1 MGDHKRIM
9 CKAGLHTLTQENLY
23 YNAEGFR
30 ECRAC
35 KIYRESKRRAEK
47 RKANKAAQEVS
58 DAEMDRRALVMMGRL
73 QDAR

>member
-1 MGDHKRIM
+1 MGDYKRLM
-9 CKAGLHTLTQENLY
+9 CKAGLRPLTEGNLY

-30 ECRAC
+30 ECRSC

-47 RKANKAAQEVS
+47 RKANKAAQTIS